1 MPITIGE
8 EHDVS
13 LIVIQGDEQRIG
25 QKIVNFLNWLSI
37 FKNIKDPFYI
47 SDDKMMEYWREFNN

>member
-1 MPITIGE
+1 MK
-8 EHDVS
+8 DYK

-25 QKIVNFLNWLSI
+25 QKIVNFLNWLSM

-47 SDDKMMEYWREFNN
+47 SDDKIMEYWDEYNI

>member
-1 MPITIGE
+1 MPTTIGE

-13 LIVIQGDEQRIG
+13 LIVIQGGEQRIG
-25 QKIVNFLNWLSI
+25 QQMVNFINWLDV

-47 SDDKMMEYWREFNN
+47 SDDQMMKYWREYNV